1 MKTCVRVAIGAIVWS
16 TISAIPG
23 AQTGIPKG
31 TQLNPGRISSGGG
44 NLIVI
49 GCVSRQGEGAT
60 STFLITDPRPKPP
73 VPYRLEGDADLF
85 RLHVGHTLEIGGSI
99 TTAAGP
105 GGAGSPAFM
114 LKVQS
119 VTYISTSCAPPQK

>member
-1 MKTCVRVAIGAIVWS
+1 M
-16 TISAIPG
+16 
-23 AQTGIPKG
+23 PKG

-60 STFLITDPRPKPP
+60 STFLITDSRPKPP
-73 VPYRLEGDADLF
+73 VPYRLAGDADLF

-99 TTAAGP
+99 TTAAGL
-105 GGAGSPAFM
+105 GGSASPAFT
-114 LKVQS
+114 LNVQS
-119 VTYISTSCAPPQK
+119 LTYISTACAPPQK

>member
-1 MKTCVRVAIGAIVWS
+1 MNTRVRVAIGAIVWS
-16 TISAIPG
+16 TIIAMPG

-60 STFLITDPRPKPP
+60 STFLITDSRPKPP
-73 VPYRLEGDADLF
+73 VPYRLEGDAELF
-85 RLHVGHTLEIGGSI
+85 RDRRAHV
-99 TTAAGP
+99 
-105 GGAGSPAFM
+105 
-114 LKVQS
+114 
-119 VTYISTSCAPPQK
+119 